1 MQLEFIPRSETKL
14 NKSTLASYYAKGQ
27 VPAAV
32 YGKSIDAGI
41 CFVSI
46 KGGQSWHRGSMFDV
60 TWQGGSYTA
69 SIGEIQYHPVKHTIN
84 HVSFHL
90 VGKNE
95 VTHIEIPVHTTGQSV
110 GEKSGGMISLQRETL
125 TLKGKPG
132 DMPEFIEVDISAL
145 DVNDKITLADIPCPP
160 NTEWY
165 NAESDWTI
173 ATCAHV
179 KVQAIEEEAPVA
191 EEAEQSEATVDTPAS
206 EKEAA

>member
-1 MQLEFIPRSETKL
+1 VQLDFIPRSETKL
-14 NKSTLASYYAKGQ
+14 NKSTLASHFAKGQ

-60 TWQGGSYTA
+60 SWQGQSYTA

-95 VTHIEIPVHTTGQSV
+95 VTHIEIPVHMTGQSV
-110 GEKSGGMISLQRETL
+110 GEKAGGMVSLQRETL
-125 TLKGKPG
+125 TLKGKAS
-132 DMPEFIEVDISAL
+132 DMPEFIEVDVSSL
-145 DVNDKITLADIPCPP
+145 DVNAKITLADLTCPP

-165 NAESDWTI
+165 HAESDWTI
-173 ATCAHV
+173 VSCAHV
-179 KVQAIEEEAPVA
+179 KVQAIEEAAPDA
-191 EEAEQSEATVDTPAS
+191 ELAS
-206 EKEAA
+206 ETEASTEAVVEEKVAA

>member
-1 MQLEFIPRSETKL
+1 MQLEFIPRSERKL
-14 NKSTLASYYAKGQ
+14 NKSTLASYHAKGQ

-95 VTHIEIPVHTTGQSV
+95 VTHIEIPVHMTGQSV
-110 GEKSGGMISLQRETL
+110 GEKAGGLISLQRETL
-125 TLKGKPG
+125 TLKGIPG
-132 DMPEFIEVDISAL
+132 DMPEFIEVDVSAL

-160 NTEWY
+160 NTKWY
-165 NAESDWTI
+165 DAESDWTI
-173 ATCAHV
+173 VSCAHV
-179 KVQAIEEEAPVA
+179 KVQAIEEA
-191 EEAEQSEATVDTPAS
+191 TPAAETTPEVEAVTETPVD
-206 EKEAA
+206 EKVAA